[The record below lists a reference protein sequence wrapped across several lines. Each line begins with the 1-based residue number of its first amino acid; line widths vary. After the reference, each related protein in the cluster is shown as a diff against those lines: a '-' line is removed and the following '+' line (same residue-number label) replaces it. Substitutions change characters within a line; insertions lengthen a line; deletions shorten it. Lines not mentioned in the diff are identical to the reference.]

1 MYPGFKSKRD
11 CRSTATTSQ
20 ISFLML
26 SSSSSKTILFAAPP
40 VPEILTFFGQNAD
53 NSGKSTRE
61 KTFQARLVGYFLR
74 RLPCQNGVILFWKSH
89 TSFKFVS
96 WLFPA
101 TKKWQTNQSK
111 RRSRLLILWSLSKKS
126 RFELLIQRRAVL
138 KFSLT
143 FRTRTSINCLFYK
156 FLILLG
162 CRSIKENR
170 VCEVSK

>member
-11 CRSTATTSQ
+11 CRSTDTTSQ

-61 KTFQARLVGYFLR
+61 KTFQTRLVGYFLR
-74 RLPCQNGVILFWKSH
+74 RLPCQNGVILFCKSH

-96 WLFPA
+96 WIISSNKKM
-101 TKKWQTNQSK
+101 TKESKQTK
-111 RRSRLLILWSLSKKS
+111 TKTFKFFGRSLK
-126 RFELLIQRRAVL
+126 RAVL
-138 KFSLT
+138 
-143 FRTRTSINCLFYK
+143 NC
-156 FLILLG
+156 
-162 CRSIKENR
+162 
-170 VCEVSK
+170 